1 MHRAV
6 RERQC
11 VRSTL
16 KVLKLMQTHILSN
29 LFSRIEPPPVG
40 DPNCHK
46 WQMNYDKHVQ
56 KSINKISKIYTKYTQ
71 ID

>member
-1 MHRAV
+1 M
-6 RERQC
+6 
-11 VRSTL
+11 RSE
-16 KVLKLMQTHILSN
+16 HIKRSKINANSHMYYLTYSVALN
-29 LFSRIEPPPVG
+29 PPPAS
-40 DPNCHK
+40 DPNCQT